1 MRLLAAQVALLAV
14 AAVTPA
20 QLVSSSLKAARAQHS
35 VHYVGTASV
44 GNISSTTV
52 GDAAADRGV
61 QYVTYRAGGHT
72 GHVTVRVVANTAYV
86 KGDAFALTSYVGFS
100 AAQAAKYAGKWVL
113 IPQTSSAF
121 KSVAQ
126 AVRLGSNIDEL
137 QLSPPFTKLGT
148 STMQGQRVIGIRGR
162 ETQNGITATATLYVR
177 AAGTPLPVS
186 EVATEGAIHASVVFS
201 KWNERV
207 AVTAPAGAVPLG

>member
-1 MRLLAAQVALLAV
+1 MRLLAALLAV
-14 AAVTPA
+14 AALTPA
-20 QLVSSSLKAARAQHS
+20 ELVSSSLKAAHAQHS
-35 VHYVGTASV
+35 VHYVGTASA
-44 GNISSTTV
+44 GSIGSTTV

-72 GHVTVRVVANTAYV
+72 GHVTVRVVENTAYI

-113 IPQTSSAF
+113 IPHTSSAF
-121 KSVAQ
+121 KSVAA

-162 ETQNGITATATLYVR
+162 ETQNGFTATATLYVR
-177 AAGTPLPVS
+177 AAGPPLPVS
-186 EVATEGAIHASVVFS
+186 EVATEGTIRASVVFS

-207 AVTAPAGAVPLG
+207 TVSAPSGAVTLS

>member
-1 MRLLAAQVALLAV
+1 LLAALLAV
-14 AAVTPA
+14 AALTPA
-20 QLVSSSLKAARAQHS
+20 QLVSSSLKAAHAQHS
-35 VHYVGTASV
+35 VHYVGTASAPSI
-44 GNISSTTV
+44 GSTTV

-72 GHVTVRVVANTAYV
+72 GHVTVRVVANTAYI

-113 IPQTSSAF
+113 IPHTSSAF
-121 KSVAQ
+121 KSVAA

-177 AAGTPLPVS
+177 AAGAPLPVS
-186 EVATEGAIHASVVFS
+186 EVATEGTIHASVVFS

-207 AVTAPAGAVPLG
+207 TVSAPSGAVTLS

>member
-1 MRLLAAQVALLAV
+1 MRLLAVLLAV
-14 AAVTPA
+14 AALTPA

-35 VHYVGTASV
+35 VHYVGTASA
-44 GNISSTTV
+44 GSIGSTTV

-72 GHVTVRVVANTAYV
+72 GHVTVRVVANTAYI

-100 AAQAAKYAGKWVL
+100 AQAAKYAGKWVR
-113 IPQTSSAF
+113 IPHTSSAF
-121 KSVAQ
+121 NGVAA

-137 QLSPPFTKLGT
+137 QLSPPLTKLGT

-186 EVATEGAIHASVVFS
+186 EVATEGTIRASVVFS

-207 AVTAPAGAVPLG
+207 TVSAPSGAVTLS

>member
-1 MRLLAAQVALLAV
+1 VRVLAAPVALLAV

-35 VHYVGTASV
+35 VHYVATATATGLSA
-44 GNISSTTV
+44 TTI

-61 QYVTYRAGGHT
+61 QYVTYRAGGHV

-86 KGDAFALTSYVGFS
+86 KGDAFALSSYVGLS
-100 AAQAAKYAGKWVL
+100 AAQVARYAGKWIL
-113 IPQTSSAF
+113 IPHTASVF
-121 KSVAQ
+121 KSVAE
-126 AVRLGSNIDEL
+126 AVRLDSTIAEL
-137 QLSPPFTKLGT
+137 QLSPPFTNVGT
-148 STMQGQRVIGIRGR
+148 STMQGQRVIGVRGR

-177 AAGTPLPVS
+177 AAGTPLPVA
-186 EVATEGAIHASVVFS
+186 EVASEGQIHVSVVFG

-207 AVTAPAGAVPLG
+207 SVTAPAGAVPLR

>member
-1 MRLLAAQVALLAV
+1 VRLLAAPFALLA
-14 AAVTPA
+14 AAAITPA

-52 GDAAADRGV
+52 GDAASDRGV

-86 KGDAFALTSYVGFS
+86 KGDAFALVSYVGFS
-100 AAQAAKYAGKWVL
+100 AAQATKYAGKWVR
-113 IPQTSSAF
+113 IPNTSSAF
-121 KSVAQ
+121 KSVAE
-126 AVRLGSNIDEL
+126 AVRLGSTIDEL

-162 ETQNGITATATLYVR
+162 ETQNGITATATLYLR
-177 AAGTPLPVS
+177 AAGTPLPVA
-186 EVATEGAIHASVVFS
+186 EVATEGAIHVSVIFS

-207 AVTAPAGAVPLG
+207 TVSAPAGALTLG